1 MKPETRHSFLQI
13 SLIVSLAASLLFAFG
28 SYGMFAMFV
37 CWNRCTDLM
46 DDPVALAILSPII
59 VGPLL
64 ANLAAILDWKLGREI
79 KTWKLIVIMLGG
91 AGIVYVIGATILNA
105 PCLPRSTARF
115 SLDTTIPLG
124 ETGSR
129 RCRRSNRP
137 GNSQAKGPTDQTD
150 SGEWRF
156 PRPPKG

>member
-1 MKPETRHSFLQI
+1 MTPETRHSYLQI

-37 CWNRCTDLM
+37 CWNKCTDLM

-91 AGIVYVIGATILNA
+91 AGIVYIIGATILNG
-105 PCLPRSTARF
+105 LPWSDANF
-115 SLDTTIPLG
+115 WQNIKYAIWQLSISLVGISMTVPLILSL
-124 ETGSR
+124 TQR
-129 RCRRSNRP
+129 HKRVLN
-137 GNSQAKGPTDQTD
+137 TD
-150 SGEWRF
+150 
-156 PRPPKG
+156 

>member
-1 MKPETRHSFLQI
+1 MTPETRHSYLQI

-37 CWNRCTDLM
+37 CWNKCTDLI

-79 KTWKLIVIMLGG
+79 KTWKQIVIMLGG
-91 AGIVYVIGATILNA
+91 AGIVYVIGAAILNG
-105 PCLPRSTARF
+105 LPWSDDNFYQKIKYTIWQLSISIVGISMTVPLIL
-115 SLDTTIPLG
+115 SLMQRHKRVL
-124 ETGSR
+124 
-129 RCRRSNRP
+129 N
-137 GNSQAKGPTDQTD
+137 TD
-150 SGEWRF
+150 
-156 PRPPKG
+156 

>member
-1 MKPETRHSFLQI
+1 MTPETRHSYLQI

-37 CWNRCTDLM
+37 CWNKCTDLM

-64 ANLAAILDWKLGREI
+64 ANLAAILDWKLGKEI

-91 AGIVYVIGATILNA
+91 AGIIYFVGATTINWLLWGDANDFRTIETTLWHLGILLLGITMI
-105 PCLPRSTARF
+105 LPLII
-115 SLDTTIPLG
+115 SLMQSYRRVL
-124 ETGSR
+124 ET
-129 RCRRSNRP
+129 
-137 GNSQAKGPTDQTD
+137 D
-150 SGEWRF
+150 
-156 PRPPKG
+156 

>member
-91 AGIVYVIGATILNA
+91 AGIVYVIGATILNG
-105 PCLPRSTARF
+105 LPWSDANFWQNIKYTIWQF
-115 SLDTTIPLG
+115 SISLVGISMTVPLILSL
-124 ETGSR
+124 TQR
-129 RCRRSNRP
+129 HKRVLN
-137 GNSQAKGPTDQTD
+137 TD
-150 SGEWRF
+150 
-156 PRPPKG
+156 